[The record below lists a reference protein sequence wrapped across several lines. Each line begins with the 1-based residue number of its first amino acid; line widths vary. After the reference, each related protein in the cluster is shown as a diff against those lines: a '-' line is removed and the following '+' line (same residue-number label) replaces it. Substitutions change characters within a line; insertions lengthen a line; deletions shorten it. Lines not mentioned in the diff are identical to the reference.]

1 MMWSSVKRRV
11 RFSETDASGR
21 VHFTNILRYVEE
33 AEHELLK
40 EKGIEVLSE
49 NTGWPRVRVTCD
61 YRQALTFDDEFVVVF
76 QSIKASERSLV
87 WSFELM
93 KAEQLIASGEMI
105 TVRVDEKGKALVL
118 EDSVRGLI

>member
-1 MMWSSVKRRV
+1 MWSSVKRRV